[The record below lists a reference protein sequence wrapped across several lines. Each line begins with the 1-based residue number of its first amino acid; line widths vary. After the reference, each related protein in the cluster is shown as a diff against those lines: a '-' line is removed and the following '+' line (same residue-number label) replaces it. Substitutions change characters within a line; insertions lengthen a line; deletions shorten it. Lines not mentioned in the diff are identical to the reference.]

1 LSHNEVDDFNRWL
14 DKNKELDDP
23 LFAMLRSTRL
33 EMTRWMDEINA
44 EFLTQVAI
52 TVDRL
57 NGASLTDSS
66 DCAAKFR
73 ANAGEEIQE
82 IVSEVISDFDSY
94 QSDYVYFMADV
105 TDQYISFNQKM
116 PKRVWSQWNMVL
128 RMDLVLY
135 LMETYTNFHKNLF
148 ESQVN
153 ELLIDMEYFRDLMD
167 KTKQRSF
174 EALRSI
180 EDRLKQNFLMC

>member
-1 LSHNEVDDFNRWL
+1 
-14 DKNKELDDP
+14 
-23 LFAMLRSTRL
+23 
-33 EMTRWMDEINA
+33 MDEINA

-94 QSDYVYFMADV
+94 QSDYVYLLADV
-105 TDQYISFNQKM
+105 TDQYISFNQKW
-116 PKRVWSQWNMVL
+116 PKMVWSQWNMVM
-128 RMDLVLY
+128 RMDIITY
-135 LMETYTNFHKNLF
+135 LMETYIYVFYKSLF
-148 ESQVN
+148 EAQVE
-153 ELLIDMEYFRDLMD
+153 ELLYDMEYFRDRMD
-167 KTKQRSF
+167 ETKQRSF
-174 EALRSI
+174 VALNNI
-180 EDRLKQNFLMC
+180 GEWLEKNVLTC